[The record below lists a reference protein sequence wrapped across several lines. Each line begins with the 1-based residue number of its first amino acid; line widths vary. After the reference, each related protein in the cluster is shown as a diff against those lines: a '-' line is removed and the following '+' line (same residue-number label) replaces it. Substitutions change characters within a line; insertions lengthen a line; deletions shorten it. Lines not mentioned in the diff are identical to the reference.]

1 METPSILIIED
12 DSVFAESLARAIVT
26 EGWTA
31 EIVSTA
37 TEGLERARTGRLDV
51 VITDLNLPGTSGLEI
66 ITTLHKRKPHLPV
79 ILMTGQPTTEA
90 AIEATKRGAFDYIL
104 KEGTTDPTVP
114 LAKIREAIATSRFTS
129 EPVTVPGKA
138 GALETATGVSIIGNS
153 GPMQE
158 VYKAIGRLA
167 ATTVTVLI
175 QGETGTGKELVA
187 RALWQHSLRADQPF
201 IAVNCAAIPETLLE
215 SELFGHERGAF
226 TGAESR
232 RIGRFEQADHGTIFL
247 DEIGDMSLSTQAK
260 LLRVLQ
266 ERTIQRLGG
275 RDTVSVD
282 IRVIAATHRRLDE
295 VVKEKQFREDLYYR
309 LNVALI
315 DLPMLRDR
323 KEDIPDLVNYFK
335 LRNWAELGPVNPPIS
350 LEAIAHLQQQLW
362 HGNVREL
369 ENVTRKALLL
379 ARGYPITLQTIVDAL
394 ARTTP
399 RLVAADQ
406 TLNSYLTDLLLR
418 AMRGEIENVQVAIT
432 WDIERELYARAMK
445 LAEGNQA
452 KAAKWLGVSRPTM
465 REKLRAYGLH
475 PSSDTGTAAFEI

>member
-12 DSVFAESLARAIVT
+12 DSIYAESLARLIVA

-31 EIVSTA
+31 EIVGTA
-37 TEGLERARTGRLDV
+37 TEGLERARQGTPDV

-66 ITTLHKRKPHLPV
+66 ITTLHKHKPHLPV
-79 ILMTGQPTTEA
+79 ILMTAQPTTEA

-104 KEGTTDPTVP
+104 KETRDPTVP

-129 EPVTVPGKA
+129 EAVTVPGNA
-138 GALETATGVSIIGNS
+138 AARETATGVSIIGKS

-187 RALWQHSLRADQPF
+187 RALWQHSLRAEQPF

-275 RDTVSVD
+275 RDTVTVD

-315 DLPMLRDR
+315 DLPTLRDR
-323 KEDIPDLVNYFK
+323 KEDIPDLVHYFK
-335 LRNWAELGPVNPPIS
+335 LRNWAELGPVNPSIS
-350 LEAIAHLQQQLW
+350 LDATAYLQQQLW
-362 HGNVREL
+362 PGNVREL

-394 ARTTP
+394 AKTAP

-445 LAEGNQA
+445 LAEENQA

-475 PSSDTGTAAFEI
+475 PSSNT